1 MHNNNTSVK
10 HNYYTNLMKYVH
22 LLPLNKKITEL
33 NNMVDFYTNLKYQCS
48 YVKLKYAA
56 IKHLKNVKK
65 EILPQSLNV

>member
-10 HNYYTNLMKYVH
+10 HNYYTNLMKYVN

-56 IKHLKNVKK
+56 INHLKNVKK

>member
-33 NNMVDFYTNLKYQCS
+33 NNMVGFYTNLKYQCS

-56 IKHLKNVKK
+56 INHLKNVKK

>member
-22 LLPLNKKITEL
+22 LLPLNKQITEL

-56 IKHLKNVKK
+56 INHLKNVKK